1 MSNKILIIKTGST
14 IASLLAKGED
24 FEDWFIAA
32 SGQPASEFHT
42 CSIHLDEQ
50 LPDLSG
56 VDGIIITGSPAYLTD
71 LEPWNYIGADYLRK
85 AHGLGIPMLG
95 ICYGHQLLAWAFD
108 GDVGFHPGGR
118 EIGSV
123 AINLTAAA
131 ESDPLL
137 AGLESGF
144 MAQVSHQQS
153 VLRLPDAAVLLAEN
167 SFEPNHGFRLGDS
180 SWGLQFHP
188 EFSAE
193 VMRAYIKERQS
204 AIDSEG
210 IDSDKLLAQV
220 QSTPESAA
228 LIERFVRLAKAGK
241 GTSY

>member
-14 IASLLAKGED
+14 VPSLLAKGED

-32 SGQPASEFHT
+32 SSQQASEFQC
-42 CSIHLDEQ
+42 CSIHLDEP
-50 LPDLSG
+50 LPELSG

-71 LEPWNYIGADYLRK
+71 LAPWNYIAADYLRK
-85 AHGLGIPMLG
+85 AHEREIPILG

-108 GDVGFHPGGR
+108 GEVGFHPDGR

-131 ESDPLL
+131 EADPLL
-137 AGLESGF
+137 SGLGSGF

-153 VLRLPDAAVLLAEN
+153 VLKLPAAAVLLAQN

-180 SWGLQFHP
+180 TWGLQFHP

-193 VMRAYIKERQS
+193 IMRAYINERQPT
-204 AIDSEG
+204 ITSEG
-210 IDSDKLLAQV
+210 LDADALLEQV
-220 QSTPESAA
+220 RSTPESAA
-228 LIERFVRLAKAGK
+228 LIQRFVLLARAA
-241 GTSY
+241 

>member
-14 IASLLAKGED
+14 VPSLLAKGED

-32 SGQPASEFHT
+32 SGQSASEFLC
-42 CSIHLDEQ
+42 CSIHLGEQ
-50 LPDLSG
+50 LPELSN

-71 LEPWNYIGADYLRK
+71 LAPWNYIAADYLRE
-85 AHGLGIPMLG
+85 AHKLEIPILG
-95 ICYGHQLLAWAFD
+95 ICYGHQLLAWAFE
-108 GDVGFHPGGR
+108 GEVGFHPEGR

-137 AGLESGF
+137 GGLESGF

-153 VLRLPDAAVLLAEN
+153 VLQLPSAAVLLAVN
-167 SFEPNHGFRLGDS
+167 SFEPNHGFRLGES
-180 SWGLQFHP
+180 TWGLQFHP

-193 VMRAYIKERQS
+193 VMRTYINERQS
-204 AIDSEG
+204 AITSEG
-210 IDSDKLLAQV
+210 LDSDALLDQV
-220 QSTPESAA
+220 RSTPESEA
-228 LIERFVRLAKAGK
+228 LIQRFVRLARAA
-241 GTSY
+241 